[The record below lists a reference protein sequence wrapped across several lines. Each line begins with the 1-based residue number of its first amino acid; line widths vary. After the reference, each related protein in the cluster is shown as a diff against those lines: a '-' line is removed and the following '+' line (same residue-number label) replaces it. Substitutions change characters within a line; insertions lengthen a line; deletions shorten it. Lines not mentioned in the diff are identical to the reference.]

1 MTNIRTITLWFLVLT
16 LAAWGLVLLIYP
28 QFVWET
34 LHGADAVSS
43 AYSRYG
49 GAWFLGVA
57 VAAAFAL
64 SGTVSDRPIYVVA
77 LVGGALSFIVLL
89 ADLLANN
96 APGDNDWI
104 VWAAIADGGLTA
116 ILCGMALAASQP
128 QQSQDRRAASA

>member
-1 MTNIRTITLWFLVLT
+1 VSNIRRITLWFLLLT

-34 LHGADAVSS
+34 LHGADTVSG

-57 VAAAFAL
+57 VAAAVAL
-64 SGTVSDRPIYVVA
+64 TGRMSDRPVFVVS

-89 ADLLANN
+89 ADTLTDNL
-96 APGDNDWI
+96 PGDTDWI
-104 VWAAIADGGLTA
+104 VWVAIVDAGLTA
-116 ILCGMALAASQP
+116 LLCALALNADQTGP
-128 QQSQDRRAASA
+128 A

>member
-1 MTNIRTITLWFLVLT
+1 VSNLRRITLWFLLLT

-57 VAAAFAL
+57 VAAGVAL
-64 SGTVSDRPIYVVA
+64 TERMSDRPVYVVA

-89 ADLLANN
+89 ADTLTDNL
-96 APGDNDWI
+96 PGSNDWI
-104 VWAAIADGGLTA
+104 VWAAIVDAGLTA
-116 ILCGMALAASQP
+116 LLCALALNSRDTQP
-128 QQSQDRRAASA
+128 V